1 MTPTIRNDGPMS
13 ATELAA
19 RLGERAEGVCRRYL
33 PGGRKEG
40 TYWKAGNA
48 RGDPGRS
55 LFVGLGPPAH
65 PGRWKDAA
73 TGEHGDLLDLLH
85 RQCGPRAFDEARAFL
100 GQCAASAAPRH
111 PGPVRGGKHLAERM
125 RRMWE
130 MCRPIE
136 GTLAERYLRSRHLA
150 YTRFPALRFHP
161 ALYYRDRDRTE
172 TFRKLPALVA
182 QVTNHRGDF
191 VGVHRTYLAPDGGGK
206 GLVAAP
212 RKSLGSIAGAA
223 VWLGLR
229 QSTIVVC
236 EGLETTL
243 SFLAARPRLGAAAAL
258 SAAGLAAFVPPAGVT
273 RLVIAPDNDVAGT
286 QAAERLQR
294 RCEDRGVGAIVFA
307 PERNDFNDDLRALG
321 AEALAVRLARAVA
334 MIAGAA
340 R

>member
-1 MTPTIRNDGPMS
+1 M
-13 ATELAA
+13 
-19 RLGERAEGVCRRYL
+19 
-33 PGGRKEG
+33 
-40 TYWKAGNA
+40 
-48 RGDPGRS
+48 
-55 LFVGLGPPAH
+55 
-65 PGRWKDAA
+65 DAA
-73 TGEHGDLLDLLH
+73 TGEHGDLLDLLR

-100 GQCAASAAPRH
+100 RQWAPPALPRH
-111 PGPVRGGKHLAERM
+111 PGPIRGGKHLAERM

-161 ALYYRDRDRTE
+161 ALYYRDGDRTE
-172 TFRKLPALVA
+172 TFRELPALVA
-182 QVTNHRGDF
+182 Q
-191 VGVHRTYLAPDGGGK
+191 GK
-206 GLVAAP
+206 GPVAAP

-236 EGLETTL
+236 ERLETTL

-258 SAAGLAAFVPPAGVT
+258 SAAGLAAFVPPAVVT

-286 QAAERLQR
+286 RAVERLRR
-294 RCEDRGVGAIVFA
+294 RCEDRGVGAIVVA

-321 AEALAVRLARAVA
+321 AEALAARLVRAVA
-334 MIAGAA
+334 MIAAQDHAA
-340 R
+340 HREHRVRPHEERAPGIATSIARLPVRSFLCAHRASSAGRRPRRVPPPSREATRTGLGSDVRSE